1 MLVVALSVL
10 FTRPAQGETPD
21 SLFHDAWGRL
31 PPKVRQVLTDS
42 LTGKPI
48 VSFAVDR
55 AGERLP
61 EAKQF
66 CDVPQEK
73 SGLVLAR
80 FEPSLLGRGGKV
92 VLNADLPSHYAPESP
107 AKEPMSCRH
116 GSLHFEALAS
126 VLHELA
132 HAYEREASR
141 RGGAPTFPVPSADER
156 YLRLV
161 DIVPGWIWPTSKNTH
176 PPRSPDPYEVRSG
189 AESFAVNFEYFL
201 LDSTYACRRPS
212 QAAYFSKSFAF
223 DPFPQRSCRVNT
235 QVYATGGGGVLR
247 QDLDPARLYRV
258 DYLLATPGTSF
269 ISRWGHSMMRLVM
282 CAPARF
288 DSTAKKIIPAT
299 PMGPACEDDTYWHVV
314 VSYRADVRGIEPGL
328 LSIVKDRFPSRLFL
342 MTFDEIFREY
352 LHGELRSLAAY
363 PIALDPGQKE
373 LLLHRIL
380 ESHWGY
386 EGDYHFLSGN
396 CATETGDLLASVLEP
411 KQTSL
416 LPTISPSGVQE
427 DWVGEGWVDT
437 LPKKTYASLL
447 PVLKRIWNDQAI
459 VTGPHLASDGAAQSG
474 LVDYMRDSKAKDR
487 MDVLQ
492 EKLPC
497 TLDRNASIRD
507 FIVLEAQ
514 VLRLQEQRLMDD
526 IFSRGREKAPQLF
539 RQLSVAMQARAD
551 RNKAGAYGIPL
562 KDEILNDSESMAGN
576 ERFRKAL
583 EALKKPLEEELSEPI
598 HEIEAT
604 RQNLQ
609 KAFVLQRK
617 VGEEGAGRMPES
629 SREGRDRK

>member
-1 MLVVALSVL
+1 MLALGLVL
-10 FTRPAQGETPD
+10 AAVFARPAHGDAPEA
-21 SLFHDAWGRL
+21 LFLDAWGRL
-31 PPKVRQVLTDS
+31 PLKVRQVLSDS
-42 LTGKPI
+42 LTGKPV
-48 VSFAVDR
+48 VSLALDSADVP
-55 AGERLP
+55 LP
-61 EAKQF
+61 EAKEF
-66 CDVPQEK
+66 CEVPQEK

-80 FEPSLLGRGGKV
+80 FEPALLGRGGKV
-92 VLNADLPSHYAPESP
+92 VLHAGLPRHYAPDAP
-107 AKEPMSCRH
+107 VKEPMSCRH
-116 GSLHFEALAS
+116 GSLHFEALAA

-132 HAYEREASR
+132 HAYEREALR

-161 DIVPGWIWPTSKNTH
+161 DIVPGSLWPTLKNTH
-176 PPRSPDPYEVRSG
+176 PPRSPDPYEMRSG
-189 AESFAVNFEYFL
+189 QESFAVNFEHFL

-212 QAAYFSKSFAF
+212 QSAYFAKAFGF
-223 DPFPQRSCRVNT
+223 DPFPTRTCRVNT

-269 ISRWGHSMMRLVM
+269 ISRWGHSMLRLVM

-288 DSTAKKIIPAT
+288 DSATRTAIPAT

-363 PIALDPGQKE
+363 PIRLDPQQKRT
-373 LLLHRIL
+373 LLHRIL

-396 CATETGDLLASVLEP
+396 CATETRDLLASVLTAKE
-411 KQTSL
+411 TSL

-427 DWVGEGWVDT
+427 DWAQEQWIDT
-437 LPKKTYASLL
+437 LPKKTFASLL
-447 PVLKRIWNDQAI
+447 PVLKRIWNDQVI
-459 VTGPHLASDGAAQSG
+459 VTGPPLSSDGVAQSA
-474 LVDYMRDSKAKDR
+474 LTDYMRDSKAKAR
-487 MDVLQ
+487 WDVLQ

-497 TLDRNASIRD
+497 AMDRSLALRD

-514 VLRLQEQRLMDD
+514 VLRLQEQRLMDA
-526 IFSRGREKAPQLF
+526 IFSLGREKAPAIFQ
-539 RQLSVAMQARAD
+539 QLSGAMLARVD
-551 RNKAGAYGIPL
+551 RTKAGAYGIPL
-562 KDEILNDSESMAGN
+562 QDEIVNDSESTVGN

-583 EALKKPLEEELSEPI
+583 EALKKALETELSEPI

-604 RQNLQ
+604 RENLQ

-617 VGEEGAGRMPES
+617 VGK
-629 SREGRDRK
+629 EGR